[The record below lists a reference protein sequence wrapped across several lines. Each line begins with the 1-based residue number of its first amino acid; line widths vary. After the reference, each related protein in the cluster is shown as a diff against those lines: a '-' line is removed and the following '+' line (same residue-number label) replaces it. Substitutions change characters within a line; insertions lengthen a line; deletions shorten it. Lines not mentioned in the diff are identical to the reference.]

1 MESPV
6 GVKGRKWQAADD
18 SVILKSMKDEK
29 EYDYIERNGYL
40 CRIKQTIN
48 DEKNNIDTGRFAEHG
63 CTVLLN
69 ETGTWSLFHIEFM
82 KQKDHI
88 KYHQQYGY

>member
-40 CRIKQTIN
+40 CRIN
-48 DEKNNIDTGRFAEHG
+48 
-63 CTVLLN
+63 
-69 ETGTWSLFHIEFM
+69 
-82 KQKDHI
+82 
-88 KYHQQYGY
+88 

>member
-18 SVILKSMKDEK
+18 SVIKKSMKDEK
-29 EYDYIERNGYL
+29 ENDYIERNGYL

-48 DEKNNIDTGRFAEHG
+48 DEEQYLLFDATADDGFLPIDCR
-63 CTVLLN
+63 
-69 ETGTWSLFHIEFM
+69 
-82 KQKDHI
+82 
-88 KYHQQYGY
+88 